1 LKIDKKASLG
11 ERMQGETSFI
21 VEKLMDNGIAK
32 GDIT

>member
-32 GDIT
+32 GDIS

>member
-11 ERMQGETSFI
+11 ERMQGDPSFI